1 MLELLLLRHAKSR
14 RDGSGDE
21 GDHERDLAQRGL
33 AAAAAMGRFMS
44 GQGLIPDLALCSTA
58 TRTRRTWDLVAD
70 AIGSK
75 VRTRFLRE
83 LYLAP
88 PAQLLDI
95 VRQQEGPRMLL
106 LVGHNPGL
114 HELAQKLAGGG
125 EKALLKVLR
134 QKLPTCGL
142 VRLAF
147 DKDAWGAVASGGGQL
162 AGYWRPKDLDGP
174 DTEG

>member
-1 MLELLLLRHAKSR
+1 
-14 RDGSGDE
+14 
-21 GDHERDLAQRGL
+21 
-33 AAAAAMGRFMS
+33 
-44 GQGLIPDLALCSTA
+44 
-58 TRTRRTWDLVAD
+58 
-70 AIGSK
+70 
-75 VRTRFLRE
+75 
-83 LYLAP
+83 
-88 PAQLLDI
+88 
-95 VRQQEGPRMLL
+95 MLL

-162 AGYWRPKDLDGP
+162 AGFWRPKDLDGP